1 MFALKT
7 NKWFEKEIR
16 KQLFIGINLFTQG
29 PRYQVLQKSFSE
41 GDFTSFRCKSEKRV
55 RQTASKSA
63 TVAEPSGGVS
73 EDSDLSTGVYS
84 CPQDGCV
91 RVFQR
96 VSALEKHLSVEK
108 CSRSPE
114 KYSLMDLAKMGYKT
128 HLEEGVGILPSLK
141 APVAH
146 QEGHLEQ
153 QRRRIDSVKSKSLTY
168 WRNSLSVKQRAASL
182 TARLWRG
189 KCDAP
194 VEQMVCDFSSPE
206 NS

>member
-1 MFALKT
+1 M
-7 NKWFEKEIR
+7 
-16 KQLFIGINLFTQG
+16 FTQG
-29 PRYQVLQKSFSE
+29 PRYEVLQKSFSE
-41 GDFTSFRCKSEKRV
+41 GDFTSFRYKSEKQV
-55 RQTASKSA
+55 GQTASTSA

-73 EDSDLSTGVYS
+73 EDNDMSTGAYS

-141 APVAH
+141 APVGH
-146 QEGHLEQ
+146 QEGHFVPNEGWALRAAKKAYRFSEKQ
-153 QRRRIDSVKSKSLTY
+153 KSYLLA
-168 WRNSLSVKQRAASL
+168 NSLSVKQQAVSL
-182 TARLWRG
+182 TQRLWRG

-194 VEQMVCDFSSPE
+194 VEQMVYDFSSPQ